1 MSQLHE
7 AQRRADPIR
16 RYVAPES
23 LEDALEVLAA
33 HAGSARAIAG
43 GTDLLLELSR
53 GARTGID
60 TLIDLSVLEGLD
72 TIAERGGRIELGP
85 LVTHGDVVGFQRML
99 DVGLPLAQACLEVGG
114 PQLRNRATIVGNIVT
129 ASPANDTISALYALG
144 ADVTVSSAG
153 GGDRTVPI
161 EEFFTGFRATALEP
175 GELVTRIS
183 FDALGGA
190 RRGVFVKLG
199 LRRAQAISV
208 VHAAAVV
215 TDAGDGTVADLV
227 VALGSVGPTI
237 ELVEAAAGIA
247 RGRLLADA
255 APDVAAAARAA
266 VTPIDD
272 LRSTAEY
279 RSRTIEVVVER
290 ALRSLAAG
298 TEAATWPQRP
308 PRLVSADR
316 APAAASPP
324 APAAASPPAPAAAS
338 PPAPAAASP
347 PAPAAASPPAPAAA
361 SPPAPPRRART
372 DDDAIVA
379 TVNGVERAAANAA
392 GRTLLDWLRL
402 DLGLTGTKEGCA
414 EGECGACTVH
424 LDGRAVLACLVPAA
438 RAEGASITTVEGIA
452 EPGGALH
459 PIQQALADCGGV
471 QCGFC
476 TPGFVM
482 SAAMLAVEEPNPSRD
497 QVEHGLSGN
506 LCRCTG
512 YYSIIDALLGDSRKA
527 ASGDEPTTCA
537 GMGPD
542 NPPWGAADAEAAPLR
557 GGQEAVPEAAP
568 LRGGQEAVPDAE
580 AALLGGGQEAVPDAA
595 PMGGGQEAVPDA
607 EAALLGGG
615 QEAVPDAEAALL
627 GGGQEA
633 VPDAEATVA

>member
-23 LEDALEVLAA
+23 LEDALEALAA
-33 HAGSARAIAG
+33 HAPSARAIAG

-60 TLIDLSVLEGLD
+60 TLVDLSVLHGLD
-72 TIAERGGRIELGP
+72 TIIETGGRVELGP

-99 DVGLPLAQACLEVGG
+99 DVGLPLSQACLEVGG

-144 ADVTVSSAG
+144 ADVTVSAAG
-153 GGDRTVPI
+153 GRERTVPI
-161 EEFFTGFRATALEP
+161 EEFLTGFRTAALGP
-175 GELVTRIS
+175 GELVTRIA
-183 FDALGGA
+183 FDALGGT

-215 TDAGDGTVADLV
+215 TDAEDGSVADLV

-237 ELVEAAAGIA
+237 ELVPDAAAIA
-247 RGRLLADA
+247 RGRSLGDA
-255 APDVAAAARAA
+255 ASDVAAAARAA

-279 RSRTIEVVVER
+279 RSHTVEVVVER
-290 ALRSLAAG
+290 ALRSLGAG
-298 TEAATWPQRP
+298 TEAATWPHRP
-308 PRLVSADR
+308 PRLVSAAR
-316 APAAASPP
+316 GETA
-324 APAAASPPAPAAAS
+324 
-338 PPAPAAASP
+338 
-347 PAPAAASPPAPAAA
+347 
-361 SPPAPPRRART
+361 APPGRSSRREVSDEST
-372 DDDAIVA
+372 ITA
-379 TVNGVERAAANAA
+379 TVNGVEHSGANAA

-424 LDGRAVLACLVPAA
+424 LDGQAVLACLVPAA
-438 RAEGASITTVEGIA
+438 RAAGAHVTTVEGVA
-452 EPGGALH
+452 PRDAGLH
-459 PIQQALADCGGV
+459 PVQQALADCGGV

-482 SAAMLAVEEPNPSRD
+482 SAAMLAAEEPNPSRA

-512 YYSIIDALLGDSRKA
+512 YYSIIEALVGD
-527 ASGDEPTTCA
+527 
-537 GMGPD
+537 
-542 NPPWGAADAEAAPLR
+542 GAALTAT
-557 GGQEAVPEAAP
+557 GAVP
-568 LRGGQEAVPDAE
+568 
-580 AALLGGGQEAVPDAA
+580 
-595 PMGGGQEAVPDA
+595 
-607 EAALLGGG
+607 
-615 QEAVPDAEAALL
+615 
-627 GGGQEA
+627 
-633 VPDAEATVA
+633 

>member
-7 AQRRADPIR
+7 AQRRADPIK
-16 RYVAPES
+16 RYVAPRS
-23 LEDALEVLAA
+23 LDDALAALAA
-33 HAGSARAIAG
+33 HGPSARVIAG

-72 TIAERGGRIELGP
+72 TIVEQEARIELGP

-99 DVGLPLAQACLEVGG
+99 RVGLPLAQACLEVGG
-114 PQLRNRATIVGNIVT
+114 PQLRNRATIAGNIVT
-129 ASPANDTISALYALG
+129 ASPANDSISALYALG
-144 ADVTVSSAG
+144 ADVTMASAG
-153 GGDRTVPI
+153 GRERTVPI
-161 EEFFTGFRATALEP
+161 EQFFTGFRTTALQP
-175 GELVTRIS
+175 GELVTKIS

-190 RRGVFVKLG
+190 RRGIFVKLG

-237 ELVEAAAGIA
+237 ELMDGARETA

-279 RSRTIEVVVER
+279 RSHTVGVVVER

-298 TEAATWPQRP
+298 TEADTWPRRP
-308 PRLVSADR
+308 PRLVSAEGV
-316 APAAASPP
+316 AAA
-324 APAAASPPAPAAAS
+324 AAATPD
-338 PPAPAAASP
+338 
-347 PAPAAASPPAPAAA
+347 
-361 SPPAPPRRART
+361 APPRREVT
-372 DDDAIVA
+372 DDDSLVA
-379 TVNGVERAAANAA
+379 TVNGIELSAANAA

-424 LDGRAVLACLVPAA
+424 LDGQAVLACLVPAA
-438 RAEGASITTVEGIA
+438 RAAGTSITTVEGVA
-452 EPGGALH
+452 PPGGGLH
-459 PIQQALADCGGV
+459 PVQQALADCGGV

-482 SAAMLAVEEPNPSRD
+482 SAVMLATENATPSRD
-497 QVEHGLSGN
+497 QVELGLSGN

-527 ASGDEPTTCA
+527 TSGDEPTTCA

-542 NPPWGAADAEAAPLR
+542 NPLWGAA
-557 GGQEAVPEAAP
+557 
-568 LRGGQEAVPDAE
+568 DAE
-580 AALLGGGQEAVPDAA
+580 AALLGGGQEAA
-595 PMGGGQEAVPDA
+595 
-607 EAALLGGG
+607 
-615 QEAVPDAEAALL
+615 
-627 GGGQEA
+627 
-633 VPDAEATVA
+633 PDAEATVP

>member
-1 MSQLHE
+1 MTQLHE
-7 AQRRADPIR
+7 AQRRADPIK

-23 LEDALEVLAA
+23 LEDALAVLAA
-33 HAGSARAIAG
+33 RGPSARVIAG

-60 TLIDLSVLEGLD
+60 TLVDLTVLDGLD
-72 TIAERGGRIELGP
+72 TITEHRGRVELGP

-99 DVGLPLAQACLEVGG
+99 SVGLPLAQACLEVGG

-153 GGDRTVPI
+153 GGHRTMPI
-161 EEFFTGFRATALEP
+161 EEFFTGFRTTALEP

-183 FDALGGA
+183 FDALGGG
-190 RRGVFVKLG
+190 RRGIFVKLG
-199 LRRAQAISV
+199 LRKAQAISV

-215 TDAGDGTVADLV
+215 TEGSDGTVSDLV

-237 ELVEAAAGIA
+237 ELVDAAAGIA

-255 APDVAAAARAA
+255 AADVAAASRAA

-279 RSRTIEVVVER
+279 RSHTVEVVVER

-298 TEAATWPQRP
+298 TEASTWPQSP
-308 PRLVSADR
+308 PRLVAVPDS
-316 APAAASPP
+316 P
-324 APAAASPPAPAAAS
+324 APQAPQE
-338 PPAPAAASP
+338 PT
-347 PAPAAASPPAPAAA
+347 
-361 SPPAPPRRART
+361 RREVT
-372 DDDAIVA
+372 DAGTVTA
-379 TVNGVERAAANAA
+379 TINGVDRSAANAA
-392 GRTLLDWLRL
+392 GRTLLDWLRF

-438 RAEGASITTVEGIA
+438 RADGTSITTVEGVA
-452 EPGGALH
+452 RPDGSLH
-459 PIQQALADCGGV
+459 PVQQALADCGGV

-482 SAAMLAVEEPNPSRD
+482 SAAMLADEEPHPSRE
-497 QVEHGLSGN
+497 QVEHGLAGN

-512 YYSIIDALLGDSRKA
+512 YYSIIDALTRGR
-527 ASGDEPTTCA
+527 
-537 GMGPD
+537 
-542 NPPWGAADAEAAPLR
+542 ADGSAIGRDAHDTPS
-557 GGQEAVPEAAP
+557 EAVARAARERSEQERETPGRTATRHNRSAHAATGNGEAS
-568 LRGGQEAVPDAE
+568 LR
-580 AALLGGGQEAVPDAA
+580 
-595 PMGGGQEAVPDA
+595 
-607 EAALLGGG
+607 
-615 QEAVPDAEAALL
+615 
-627 GGGQEA
+627 
-633 VPDAEATVA
+633 

>member
-7 AQRRADPIR
+7 AQRRANPIN

-23 LEDALEVLAA
+23 LDDALAALAA
-33 HAGSARAIAG
+33 HGPSARVIAG

-72 TIAERGGRIELGP
+72 TIAEHDGRIELGP

-153 GGDRTVPI
+153 GGDRTMPI
-161 EEFFTGFRATALEP
+161 EAFFTGFRATALEP

-190 RRGVFVKLG
+190 RRGIFVKLG

-215 TDAGDGTVADLV
+215 TDASDGTVADLV
-227 VALGSVGPTI
+227 LALGSVGPTI

-247 RGRLLADA
+247 RGRPLSDA
-255 APDVAAAARAA
+255 ASDVAAAARAA

-279 RSRTIEVVVER
+279 RSQTTEVVVER

-298 TEAATWPQRP
+298 TEAATWPHRP

-316 APAAASPP
+316 APAAASPG
-324 APAAASPPAPAAAS
+324 APS
-338 PPAPAAASP
+338 
-347 PAPAAASPPAPAAA
+347 
-361 SPPAPPRRART
+361 RRART

-379 TVNGVERAAANAA
+379 TVNGVEREAANAA

-438 RAEGASITTVEGIA
+438 RAEGASITTVEGVA
-452 EPGGALH
+452 PPEGDLH

-482 SAAMLAVEEPNPSRD
+482 SAAMLAVEEPNPSRA

-512 YYSIIDALLGDSRKA
+512 YYSIIDALVVD
-527 ASGDEPTTCA
+527 
-537 GMGPD
+537 
-542 NPPWGAADAEAAPLR
+542 GAVPIAEA
-557 GGQEAVPEAAP
+557 VS
-568 LRGGQEAVPDAE
+568 
-580 AALLGGGQEAVPDAA
+580 
-595 PMGGGQEAVPDA
+595 
-607 EAALLGGG
+607 
-615 QEAVPDAEAALL
+615 
-627 GGGQEA
+627 
-633 VPDAEATVA
+633 

>member
-1 MSQLHE
+1 MTQLHE

-23 LEDALEVLAA
+23 LEDALAVLAA
-33 HAGSARAIAG
+33 RGPSARAVAG

-60 TLIDLSVLEGLD
+60 TLVDLSVLEGLD
-72 TIAERGGRIELGP
+72 TITEHRGRVELGP
-85 LVTHGDVVGFQRML
+85 LVTHGDVVGWERML
-99 DVGLPLAQACLEVGG
+99 SVGLPLAQACLEVGG

-144 ADVTVSSAG
+144 ADVTLSSAG
-153 GGDRTVPI
+153 GGSRTMPI
-161 EEFFTGFRATALEP
+161 EDFFTGFRTTALAP

-183 FDALGGA
+183 FDALGGG
-190 RRGVFVKLG
+190 RRGIFVKLG

-215 TDAGDGTVADLV
+215 TEGSDGAVADLV

-237 ELVEAAAGIA
+237 ELVDAAASIA
-247 RGRLLADA
+247 RGRGLADA
-255 APDVAAAARAA
+255 AAEVAAAARSA

-279 RSRTIEVVVER
+279 RSHTVEVVVER

-298 TEAATWPQRP
+298 TEAATWPRRP
-308 PRLVSADR
+308 PRLVAPNGARHRESSAR
-316 APAAASPP
+316 ADTPNGPTPVGAGRPTEPAAARSRGVDAGPG
-324 APAAASPPAPAAAS
+324 AAR
-338 PPAPAAASP
+338 
-347 PAPAAASPPAPAAA
+347 
-361 SPPAPPRRART
+361 PPRIVT
-372 DDDAIVA
+372 DSEPIAC
-379 TVNGVERAAANAA
+379 TVNGVERSAANAA
-392 GRTLLDWLRL
+392 GRTLLDWLRF

-438 RAEGASITTVEGIA
+438 RAAGASLTTVEGLA
-452 EPGGALH
+452 PPDGRLH
-459 PIQQALADCGGV
+459 PVQQALADCGGV

-482 SAAMLAVEEPNPSRD
+482 SAAMLAAEEPHPSRD
-497 QVEHGLSGN
+497 QVEHGLAGN

-512 YYSIIDALLGDSRKA
+512 YYSIIDALVGDGGVPA
-527 ASGDEPTTCA
+527 TG
-537 GMGPD
+537 
-542 NPPWGAADAEAAPLR
+542 EAAPRTGSRERPKGTPTLPIR
-557 GGQEAVPEAAP
+557 AGAG
-568 LRGGQEAVPDAE
+568 
-580 AALLGGGQEAVPDAA
+580 
-595 PMGGGQEAVPDA
+595 
-607 EAALLGGG
+607 
-615 QEAVPDAEAALL
+615 
-627 GGGQEA
+627 
-633 VPDAEATVA
+633 TVSP

>member
-23 LEDALEVLAA
+23 LEDALALLAA
-33 HAGSARAIAG
+33 HGSSARAIAG

-60 TLIDLSVLEGLD
+60 TLVDLSVLDGLD
-72 TIAERGGRIELGP
+72 TIVERDGRVELGP
-85 LVTHGDVVGFQRML
+85 LVTHAGVVGDERML
-99 DVGLPLAQACLEVGG
+99 SAGLPLAQACLEVGG

-144 ADVTVSSAG
+144 AEVTVSSAADG
-153 GGDRTVPI
+153 ERAMPI
-161 EEFFTGFRATALEP
+161 KEFFTGFRTTALRP
-175 GELVTRIS
+175 GELVTSVS

-190 RRGVFVKLG
+190 RRGIFVKLG

-215 TDAGDGTVADLV
+215 TDADDGTVADLV
-227 VALGSVGPTI
+227 LALGSVGPTI
-237 ELVEAAAGIA
+237 ELVESAAGIA
-247 RGRLLADA
+247 RGRTLADA
-255 APDVAAAARAA
+255 AAEVAAAARAS

-279 RSRTIEVVVER
+279 RSHTTEVVVER

-298 TEAATWPQRP
+298 TEAATWPHRP
-308 PRLVSADR
+308 PRLVLPEVGGSRPEPLPRDE
-316 APAAASPP
+316 S
-324 APAAASPPAPAAAS
+324 S
-338 PPAPAAASP
+338 
-347 PAPAAASPPAPAAA
+347 
-361 SPPAPPRRART
+361 PRRAAAPRAQEPADGRSGPLVRAVT
-372 DDDAIVA
+372 DADPIAC
-379 TVNGVERAAANAA
+379 TVNGVARRAANAA
-392 GRTLLDWLRL
+392 GRTLLDWLRF

-438 RAEGASITTVEGIA
+438 RAAGASITTVEGLA
-452 EPGGALH
+452 PPDGGLH
-459 PIQQALADCGGV
+459 PVQQALADCGGV

-482 SAAMLAVEEPNPSRD
+482 SAAMLAVEEPNPNRE

-512 YYSIIDALLGDSRKA
+512 YYSIIDALTVRGDAPATGEAIPRTGSEERPKGTPPLPIP
-527 ASGDEPTTCA
+527 SGE
-537 GMGPD
+537 
-542 NPPWGAADAEAAPLR
+542 GAVR
-557 GGQEAVPEAAP
+557 
-568 LRGGQEAVPDAE
+568 
-580 AALLGGGQEAVPDAA
+580 
-595 PMGGGQEAVPDA
+595 
-607 EAALLGGG
+607 
-615 QEAVPDAEAALL
+615 
-627 GGGQEA
+627 
-633 VPDAEATVA
+633 

>member
-7 AQRRADPIR
+7 AQRRGDAIR

-33 HAGSARAIAG
+33 HAPSARAIAG

-60 TLIDLSVLEGLD
+60 TLVDLSVLEGLD
-72 TIAERGGRIELGP
+72 TIAEHDGRIELGP
-85 LVTHGDVVGFQRML
+85 LVTHGDVVGWDRML

-153 GGDRTVPI
+153 GGDRTMPI
-161 EEFFTGFRATALEP
+161 TEFFTGFRATALEP
-175 GELVTRIS
+175 GELVTGIS

-190 RRGVFVKLG
+190 RRGIFVKLG

-247 RGRLLADA
+247 KGRLLADA
-255 APDVAAAARAA
+255 ASDVAAAARAA

-279 RSRTIEVVVER
+279 RSHTTEVVAER

-298 TEAATWPQRP
+298 TEAATWPRRP
-308 PRLVSADR
+308 PRLVSPDR
-316 APAAASPP
+316 APAAVSPAVP
-324 APAAASPPAPAAAS
+324 S
-338 PPAPAAASP
+338 
-347 PAPAAASPPAPAAA
+347 
-361 SPPAPPRRART
+361 RRART

-379 TVNGVERAAANAA
+379 TVNGVEREAANAA

-438 RAEGASITTVEGIA
+438 RAEGASITTVEGVA
-452 EPGGALH
+452 PPEGHLH
-459 PIQQALADCGGV
+459 PVQQALADCGGV

-482 SAAMLAVEEPNPSRD
+482 SAAMLTVEEPNPSRA

-512 YYSIIDALLGDSRKA
+512 YYSIIDALVVD
-527 ASGDEPTTCA
+527 
-537 GMGPD
+537 
-542 NPPWGAADAEAAPLR
+542 GAVPMAEA
-557 GGQEAVPEAAP
+557 VS
-568 LRGGQEAVPDAE
+568 
-580 AALLGGGQEAVPDAA
+580 
-595 PMGGGQEAVPDA
+595 
-607 EAALLGGG
+607 
-615 QEAVPDAEAALL
+615 
-627 GGGQEA
+627 
-633 VPDAEATVA
+633 

>member
-23 LEDALEVLAA
+23 LEDALAVLAA
-33 HAGSARAIAG
+33 HGSEARAVAG
-43 GTDLLLELSR
+43 GTDLLLELGR
-53 GARTGID
+53 GARAGID
-60 TLIDLSVLEGLD
+60 TLVDLSVLDGLD
-72 TIAERGGRIELGP
+72 TITETDGRIELGP
-85 LVTHGDVVGFQRML
+85 LVTHGDVVGWERML

-153 GGDRTVPI
+153 GGERSMPI
-161 EEFFTGFRATALEP
+161 HEFFTGFRTTALEP

-183 FDALGGA
+183 FDALGGS
-190 RRGVFVKLG
+190 RRGIFVKLG
-199 LRRAQAISV
+199 LRRVQAISV

-215 TDAGDGTVADLV
+215 TVAPDGTVVDLV

-247 RGRLLADA
+247 RGRPLAEA
-255 APDVAAAARAA
+255 AAEVAAAARAA
-266 VTPIDD
+266 VAPIDD

-279 RSRTIEVVVER
+279 RSHTTEVVVER

-298 TEAATWPQRP
+298 TEAATWPRRP
-308 PRLVSADR
+308 PRLVAAGP
-316 APAAASPP
+316 APEAASGGPE
-324 APAAASPPAPAAAS
+324 A
-338 PPAPAAASP
+338 
-347 PAPAAASPPAPAAA
+347 
-361 SPPAPPRRART
+361 RRDLT
-372 DDDAIVA
+372 DESTVSV
-379 TVNGVERAAANAA
+379 TVNGVERRARNAA
-392 GRTLLDWLRL
+392 SRTLLDWLRL

-424 LDGRAVLACLVPAA
+424 LDGQAVLACLVPAA
-438 RAEGASITTVEGIA
+438 RAEGACVTTVEGVA
-452 EPGGALH
+452 SPDGDLH
-459 PIQQALADCGGV
+459 PVQQALADCGGV

-482 SAAMLAVEEPNPSRD
+482 SAAMLALEEPNPSRS

-512 YYSIIDALLGDSRKA
+512 YYSIIDALTADGA
-527 ASGDEPTTCA
+527 VPT
-537 GMGPD
+537 
-542 NPPWGAADAEAAPLR
+542 AEALSP
-557 GGQEAVPEAAP
+557 
-568 LRGGQEAVPDAE
+568 
-580 AALLGGGQEAVPDAA
+580 
-595 PMGGGQEAVPDA
+595 
-607 EAALLGGG
+607 
-615 QEAVPDAEAALL
+615 
-627 GGGQEA
+627 
-633 VPDAEATVA
+633 

>member
-7 AQRRADPIR
+7 AQRRANPIN

-23 LEDALEVLAA
+23 LDDALAALAA
-33 HAGSARAIAG
+33 HGPSARVIAG

-72 TIAERGGRIELGP
+72 TIAEHDGRIELGP

-153 GGDRTVPI
+153 GGDRTMPI
-161 EEFFTGFRATALEP
+161 EAFFTGFRATALEP

-190 RRGVFVKLG
+190 RRGIFVKLG

-227 VALGSVGPTI
+227 LALGSVGPTI

-247 RGRLLADA
+247 RGRPLSDA
-255 APDVAAAARAA
+255 ASDVAAAARAA

-279 RSRTIEVVVER
+279 RSQTTEVVVER

-298 TEAATWPQRP
+298 TEAATWPHRP

-316 APAAASPP
+316 APAAASPG
-324 APAAASPPAPAAAS
+324 APS
-338 PPAPAAASP
+338 
-347 PAPAAASPPAPAAA
+347 
-361 SPPAPPRRART
+361 RRART

-379 TVNGVERAAANAA
+379 TVNGVEREAANAA

-438 RAEGASITTVEGIA
+438 RAEGASITTVEGVA
-452 EPGGALH
+452 PPEGDLH
-459 PIQQALADCGGV
+459 PVQQALADCGGV

-482 SAAMLAVEEPNPSRD
+482 SAAMLAVEEPKPSRA

-512 YYSIIDALLGDSRKA
+512 YYSIIDALVVD
-527 ASGDEPTTCA
+527 
-537 GMGPD
+537 
-542 NPPWGAADAEAAPLR
+542 GAVPIAEAAS
-557 GGQEAVPEAAP
+557 
-568 LRGGQEAVPDAE
+568 
-580 AALLGGGQEAVPDAA
+580 
-595 PMGGGQEAVPDA
+595 
-607 EAALLGGG
+607 
-615 QEAVPDAEAALL
+615 
-627 GGGQEA
+627 
-633 VPDAEATVA
+633 

>member
-7 AQRRADPIR
+7 AQRRADPIK

-23 LEDALEVLAA
+23 LEDALAVLAA
-33 HAGSARAIAG
+33 RGPTARAVAG

-60 TLIDLSVLEGLD
+60 TLVDLSVLDGLD
-72 TIAERGGRIELGP
+72 TIVERDGRVELGP
-85 LVTHGDVVGFQRML
+85 LVTHGDVVGFERML
-99 DVGLPLAQACLEVGG
+99 SVGLPLAQACLEVGG

-153 GGDRTVPI
+153 GNRRTMPI

-175 GELVTRIS
+175 GELVTGIA
-183 FDALGGA
+183 FDALGGP

-215 TDAGDGTVADLV
+215 TEAGNGTVADLV

-237 ELVEAAAGIA
+237 ELVESAVGIA
-247 RGRLLADA
+247 RGRPLAEA
-255 APDVAAAARAA
+255 ASEVAGAARAA

-279 RSRTIEVVVER
+279 RSRTVEVVVER

-298 TEAATWPQRP
+298 TEAATWPMRP
-308 PRLVSADR
+308 PRLV
-316 APAAASPP
+316 APAATPADAPTPGADLDATP
-324 APAAASPPAPAAAS
+324 APVTTPTAVAGPGAVPPPG
-338 PPAPAAASP
+338 P
-347 PAPAAASPPAPAAA
+347 
-361 SPPAPPRRART
+361 
-372 DDDAIVA
+372 DDATEAGAEGRGVTDRDPIA
-379 TVNGVERAAANAA
+379 CTVNGAERRAANAA
-392 GRTLLDWLRL
+392 GRTLLDWLRF
-402 DLGLTGTKEGCA
+402 DLGLNGTKEGCA

-424 LDGRAVLACLVPAA
+424 MDGRAVLACLVPAA
-438 RAEGASITTVEGIA
+438 RAAGTAITTVEGIA
-452 EPGGALH
+452 PPDGGLH
-459 PIQQALADCGGV
+459 PVQQALADCGGV

-482 SAAMLAVEEPNPSRD
+482 SAAMLAAEEPDPTRS
-497 QVEHGLSGN
+497 QVEHGLAGN

-512 YYSIIDALLGDSRKA
+512 YYSIIDALAGIGDESPHTGAAPRTGSRERPNGTPPLPIRPGESG
-527 ASGDEPTTCA
+527 ASGP
-537 GMGPD
+537 
-542 NPPWGAADAEAAPLR
+542 
-557 GGQEAVPEAAP
+557 
-568 LRGGQEAVPDAE
+568 
-580 AALLGGGQEAVPDAA
+580 
-595 PMGGGQEAVPDA
+595 
-607 EAALLGGG
+607 
-615 QEAVPDAEAALL
+615 
-627 GGGQEA
+627 
-633 VPDAEATVA
+633 